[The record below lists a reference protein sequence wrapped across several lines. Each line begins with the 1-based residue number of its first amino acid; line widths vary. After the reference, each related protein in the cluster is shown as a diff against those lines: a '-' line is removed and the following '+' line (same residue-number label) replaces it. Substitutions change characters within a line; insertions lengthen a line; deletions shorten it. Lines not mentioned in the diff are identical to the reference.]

1 MNMIERKKCE
11 NQHKM
16 IIDWEG
22 GYICDRP
29 CFNYA
34 TKYTVDSFGI
44 FYLCDECY
52 EDDCKRRIKSDHI
65 TLKDKGV

>member
-1 MNMIERKKCE
+1 MIEKKKCE

-16 IIDWEG
+16 IIDWES

-29 CFNYA
+29 CVDDA
-34 TKYTVDSFGI
+34 TKYIVDSFGI
-44 FYLCDECY
+44 FYLCEECY
-52 EDDCKRRIKSDHI
+52 KDDCNRRIDSDSL